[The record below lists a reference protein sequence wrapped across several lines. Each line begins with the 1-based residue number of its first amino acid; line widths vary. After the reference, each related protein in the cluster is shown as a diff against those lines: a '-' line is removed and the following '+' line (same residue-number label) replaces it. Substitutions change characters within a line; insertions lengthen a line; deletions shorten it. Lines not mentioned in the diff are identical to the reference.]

1 MVGDSTFALGL
12 PFEGERHSMRAAQAI
27 SIVDDDDPVRDS
39 MRLLLET
46 LGYSVREYASPDA
59 LLHDPVARDCSCL
72 ILDLHMPGMSGLELL
87 EQLRSEG
94 FGAPALLVT
103 GRRDDSLEQ
112 RLSRAAILT
121 TLQKPVAEEVLI
133 EWVTRACATTA
144 AASA

>member
-1 MVGDSTFALGL
+1 
-12 PFEGERHSMRAAQAI
+12 MRAAQAI

-46 LGYSVREYASPDA
+46 LGYSVREYASADA
-59 LLHDPVARDCSCL
+59 LLHDPGARDCSCL
-72 ILDLHMPGMSGLELL
+72 ILDLHMPGMTGIELL
-87 EQLRSEG
+87 EQLRAEG

-103 GRRDDSLEQ
+103 GRRDASLDQ

-121 TLQKPVAEEVLI
+121 TLQKPVSEDVLI
-133 EWVTRACATTA
+133 EWVTRACAAA